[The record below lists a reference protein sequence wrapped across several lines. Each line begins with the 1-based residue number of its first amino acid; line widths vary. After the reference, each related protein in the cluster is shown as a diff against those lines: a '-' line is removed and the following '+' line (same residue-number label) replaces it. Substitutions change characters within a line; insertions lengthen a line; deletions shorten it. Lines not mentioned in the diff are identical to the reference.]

1 MADIHDYERRRDRAQ
16 KALAQSSLT
25 EEDKALITRFV
36 EYKSAEKVGV
46 ERQEK
51 YLRILRSIGER
62 FMRESTFSS
71 LKKEDVVRI
80 VSQIERQPWTE
91 WTKYDYRLILKTF
104 MKWLEKAEM
113 VAWVKTTKPRSLPT
127 ELLTEQDVQALIDA
141 SLNPRDKALIA
152 MLYEGGFRIGE
163 LGTMRMKDLS
173 FDEYG
178 AIAMV
183 TGKTG
188 MRRVRLIWSM
198 PYIAQW
204 VEAHPRR
211 QDRDAP
217 LWVSMHGG
225 LWTLDYNAV
234 RLQLQK
240 IARRAGVQKKVNP
253 HNFRH
258 SRSTHLASKLTES
271 QMEEYL
277 GWVQGS
283 RMPSIYVHMSGRDLD
298 ADLLRMYGLTAETKE
313 QKLEVLACPYCKT
326 VNAQGARVCRNC
338 KRPIALEEVLSLEA
352 RAMEF
357 FEDMIEAMELRPDLK
372 EKFRRRLEER
382 STSTQLNPEQGK
394 RS

>member
-1 MADIHDYERRRDRAQ
+1 
-16 KALAQSSLT
+16 
-25 EEDKALITRFV
+25 
-36 EYKSAEKVGV
+36 
-46 ERQEK
+46 
-51 YLRILRSIGER
+51 
-62 FMRESTFSS
+62 
-71 LKKEDVVRI
+71 
-80 VSQIERQPWTE
+80 
-91 WTKYDYRLILKTF
+91 
-104 MKWLEKAEM
+104 
-113 VAWVKTTKPRSLPT
+113 
-127 ELLTEQDVQALIDA
+127 
-141 SLNPRDKALIA
+141 
-152 MLYEGGFRIGE
+152 
-163 LGTMRMKDLS
+163 
-173 FDEYG
+173 
-178 AIAMV
+178 
-183 TGKTG
+183 

-204 VEAHPRR
+204 VEAHPKREE
-211 QDRDAP
+211 RDAP

-240 IARRAGVQKKVNP
+240 IARRANIQKKVNP

-298 ADLLRMYGLTAETKE
+298 ADLLRMYGLTPETKE

-326 VNAQGARVCRNC
+326 VNVQGARVCRNC

-382 STSTQLNPEQGK
+382 STSTQLDPEQGR